1 MQDYIP
7 IQKDINEK
15 LPTVT
20 VKQYDNLSRFIH
32 IQIFDKD
39 LSDLPDD
46 EKYFNLEN
54 CTARLYIQPKGDDS
68 GEDVAYID
76 GEVADG
82 EIGIMTF
89 LLPSSITEIAGNYEG
104 EIWIYGNDSSHP
116 IISTKTFDFIVEKSI
131 RNNSAIEGTSKFTAL
146 DNALIRI
153 AVDKARLNNLEAMVD
168 TGHIL
173 PGTVD
178 SEVVDIRTG
187 YNGNTYDSAGNA
199 VRTQISD
206 IYTNRRAAT
215 NAEIAAAMDEDYDEN
230 EEIAAVLNDLQQL
243 LGNAETFQFQID
255 QVGRRIDNIGDN
267 LPMIGVNKLT
277 PALRVPSSSLSFGTI
292 AEMLKC
298 AETYFNIAYGTPNG
312 ECGELLYK
320 TGVGM
325 YSESLGN
332 GTKIKD
338 ANGQEINDEIA
349 EEKHGIVCSSF
360 VESVLNGITYENSRY
375 TGKEK
380 NTQQPWGV
388 VFDDTVSFGRT
399 ENPSTTEVE
408 NRYLTS
414 HALAKY
420 ADEHGWLYP
429 IDSAHKVKPGDV
441 VFYGNS
447 TDPHRF
453 HGIEHVAIA
462 INVSDDYLTVIE
474 AWNDAAEQT
483 HSKVDMGQATQYCGV
498 RIKRWSFET
507 KSGEGDNVV
516 VNKVWTYG
524 ATFPVGGVYNAPM
537 LCYHSHN
544 VSGTIVLTAE
554 TIAANDNNPDNV
566 FTSIY
571 SSGPLEPGFYTF
583 VCRGTFPSK
592 ESGSTGK
599 TFPNAKVIVTYTA
612 GGGGHPQEY
621 LLQAGDIYYETF
633 YVQQAG
639 TVSIAI
645 QGTNQT
651 YDLSDI
657 ALYKGYADVSTFSV
671 VSKDSVGMELSAKY
685 DLDDSRAYLNDDLD
699 NCFEGVYYC
708 NNAATATRVGHTPR
722 GNSLDVT
729 SGFRMESVRLSKN
742 DRFMQTLT
750 YIEQPEKVY
759 VRQYSAISGTAQWG
773 SWYRYEGQ
781 IVT

>member
-7 IQKDINEK
+7 RKMDINGNIE
-15 LPTVT
+15 PIV
-20 VKQYDNLSRFIH
+20 VKQYDNLSRYIH
-32 IQIFDKD
+32 LQLFDED
-39 LSDLPDD
+39 ASEDFSEDGELIPM
-46 EKYFNLEN
+46 NLVGCE
-54 CTARLYIQPKGDDS
+54 ARLYVELTDGSPT
-68 GEDVAYID
+68 YTD

-82 EIGIMTF
+82 EEGIATF
-89 LLPSSITEIAGNYEG
+89 LLPGGMTQTAGDYRAEAVIINPETGSVISTNFFTIKVKESLHDDSSIEATE
-104 EIWIYGNDSSHP
+104 
-116 IISTKTFDFIVEKSI
+116 KF
-131 RNNSAIEGTSKFTAL
+131 SALE
-146 DNALIRI
+146 NALIRI
-153 AVDKARLNNLEAMVD
+153 AVDKTRLNNLEAMVD

-199 VRTQISD
+199 VRAQI
-206 IYTNRRAAT
+206 T
-215 NAEIAAAMDEDYDEN
+215 
-230 EEIAAVLNDLQQL
+230 DLQNSL
-243 LGNAETFQFQID
+243 SAVSTLVDALIEGETLEASGNLISELQEVLENAQSFQYQIN
-255 QVGRRIDNIGDN
+255 QIGRRIDNIGDQ
-267 LPMIGVNKLT
+267 LPLIGVNKLT

-298 AETYFNIAYGTPNG
+298 AETYFNFAYGTDNG
-312 ECGELLYK
+312 EYGALLYK

-332 GTKIKD
+332 GTKIKG
-338 ANGQEINDEIA
+338 ANEQEIDDATA
-349 EEKHGIVCSSF
+349 EEKYGIVCSSF
-360 VESVLNGITYENSRY
+360 VEAVINGITCENSRY
-375 TGKEK
+375 KGKDK

-399 ENPSTTEVE
+399 ENPSTTEVA

-441 VFYGNS
+441 VFYGKS
-447 TDPHRF
+447 TDQNRF

-483 HSKVDMGQATQYCGV
+483 HSKVNMSGTTRYCGV
-498 RIKRWSFET
+498 RIKRWAFEE
-507 KSGEGDNVV
+507 KSGEGDNAV
-516 VNKVWTYG
+516 VNKIWTYG

-537 LCYHSHN
+537 LCYHSRDI
-544 VSGTIVLTAE
+544 SGTTDAN
-554 TIAANDNNPDNV
+554 IAANV

-592 ESGSTGK
+592 KSDATGK
-599 TFPNAKVIVTYTA
+599 TFPNAKVIVTYDE
-612 GGGGHPQEY
+612 GHPQEY
-621 LLQAGDIYYETF
+621 LLQAGNVYYETF

-639 TVSIAI
+639 SASIAI
-645 QGTNQT
+645 QGANQP
-651 YDLSDI
+651 YHLSDI

-671 VSKDSVGMELSAKY
+671 VSKDSVGIELFADNDQNTTK
-685 DLDDSRAYLNDDLD
+685 ANDDLN

-708 NNAATATRVGHTPR
+708 NNAITAQYVGHTPL
-722 GNSLDVT
+722 GNSPDVT
-729 SGFRMESVRLSKN
+729 SGFRMESVRLCRN
-742 DRFMQTLT
+742 NRFMQTLT
-750 YIEQPEKVY
+750 YIEHPEKVY
-759 VRQYSAISGTAQWG
+759 ARQYSAISGTEQWG
-773 SWYRYEGQ
+773 SWYCYEGQ

>member
-7 IQKDINEK
+7 RKMDINGNIE
-15 LPTVT
+15 PIV
-20 VKQYDNLSRFIH
+20 VKQYDNLSRYIH
-32 IQIFDKD
+32 LQLFDEDASEDFSEDFSEDGD
-39 LSDLPDD
+39 LIPM
-46 EKYFNLEN
+46 NLVGCE
-54 CTARLYIQPKGDDS
+54 ARLYVELTDGSPT
-68 GEDVAYID
+68 YTD

-82 EIGIMTF
+82 EEGIATF
-89 LLPSSITEIAGNYEG
+89 LLPGGMTQTAGDYRAEAVIINPETG
-104 EIWIYGNDSSHP
+104 SV
-116 IISTKTFDFIVEKSI
+116 ISTNFFTIKVKESLHND
-131 RNNSAIEGTSKFTAL
+131 SAIEATEKFSAL
-146 DNALIRI
+146 ENALIRI

-178 SEVVDIRTG
+178 SEVADIRTG

-199 VRTQISD
+199 VRAQI
-206 IYTNRRAAT
+206 T
-215 NAEIAAAMDEDYDEN
+215 
-230 EEIAAVLNDLQQL
+230 DLQNSLSAVSTLVDALIEGETLEASGNLISELQEV
-243 LGNAETFQFQID
+243 LGNAQSFQYQIN
-255 QVGRRIDNIGDN
+255 QIGRRIDNIGDQ
-267 LPMIGVNKLT
+267 LPLIGVNKLT

-298 AETYFNIAYGTPNG
+298 AETYFNIAYGTANG
-312 ECGELLYK
+312 EYGDLLYK

-332 GTKIKD
+332 DTVIKD
-338 ANGQEINDEIA
+338 GNGHEIKIRDGNGNEITDEIA
-349 EEKHGIVCSSF
+349 KGKYGIVCSSF

-375 TGKEK
+375 NDKEK

-399 ENPSTTEVE
+399 ENPSTTEIE

-441 VFYGNS
+441 VFSGNS
-447 TDPHRF
+447 TDPRRF

-483 HSKVDMGQATQYCGV
+483 HSKVNMTGTTRYCGV

-544 VSGTIVLTAE
+544 ISGTTDAN
-554 TIAANDNNPDNV
+554 IAADV

-592 ESGSTGK
+592 TSGATGK
-599 TFPNAKVIVTYTA
+599 TFPNAKVIVTYDKE
-612 GGGGHPQEY
+612 HPQEY

-639 TVSIAI
+639 SASIAI
-645 QGTNQT
+645 QGPNQP
-651 YDLSDI
+651 YNLSDI

-671 VSKDSVGMELSAKY
+671 VSKDSVGMELSAT
-685 DLDDSRAYLNDDLD
+685 DDLD

-708 NNAATATRVGHTPR
+708 NNADTATHVGHTPR
-722 GNSLDVT
+722 GNSDTVT
-729 SGFRMESVRLSKN
+729 SGFRMESIRLSRN
-742 DRFMQTLT
+742 NRFMQTLT
-750 YIEQPEKVY
+750 YIGQPEKVY
-759 VRQYSAISGTAQWG
+759 VRQYTAISGTEQWG

>member
-7 IQKDINEK
+7 IQKDINER

-32 IQIFDKD
+32 IQIFDK
-39 LSDLPDD
+39 DLPDD

-82 EIGIMTF
+82 EIGIVTF

-116 IISTKTFDFIVEKSI
+116 IISTKTFDFVVEKSI

-243 LGNAETFQFQID
+243 LGNAETLQFQID
-255 QVGRRIDNIGDN
+255 QVGRRIDNIGAY
-267 LPMIGVNKLT
+267 LPNGVIDINKLT
-277 PALRVPSSSLSFGTI
+277 PPLRVPSSSLSFGTI

-298 AETYFNIAYGTPNG
+298 AETYFNFAYGTANG
-312 ECGELLYK
+312 EYGNLLYK

-332 GTKIKD
+332 DTVIKDGKGNEIKIKD
-338 ANGQEINDEIA
+338 ANGKEITDEIA
-349 EEKHGIVCSSF
+349 KGKYGVVCSSF
-360 VESVLNGITYENSRY
+360 VESVLNGITCENSRY
-375 TGKEK
+375 KGKEK
-380 NTQQPWGV
+380 NIQQPWGV

-399 ENPSTTEVE
+399 ENPSTTEIE

-441 VFYGNS
+441 VFSGHS
-447 TDPHRF
+447 TDPLRF

-462 INVSDDYLTVIE
+462 INVSDDYLTVLE

-483 HSKVDMGQATQYCGV
+483 HSKVNMNGTTRYCGL
-498 RIKRWSFET
+498 RIKRWSFEI
-507 KSGEGDNVV
+507 KSGEGDNAV

-537 LCYHSHN
+537 LCYHSRDI
-544 VSGTIVLTAE
+544 SGTIVLTAE
-554 TIAANDNNPDNV
+554 TIAANNNNPNNV

-592 ESGSTGK
+592 TSDATGK
-599 TFPNAKVIVTYTA
+599 TFPNAKVVVTYDK
-612 GGGGHPQEY
+612 GHPQEY
-621 LLQAGDIYYETF
+621 LLQAGDVYYETF

-639 TVSIAI
+639 TASIAI

-651 YDLSDI
+651 YNLSDI

-671 VSKDSVGMELSAKY
+671 VSKDSVGMELSAT
-685 DLDDSRAYLNDDLD
+685 DDLD

-708 NNAATATRVGHTPR
+708 NNATTAKSVGHTPR
-722 GNSLDVT
+722 GNSDTVT
-729 SGFRMESVRLSKN
+729 SGFRMESVRLCRN
-742 DRFMQTLT
+742 NRFMQTLT

-759 VRQYSAISGTAQWG
+759 VRQYTAKVTGTDHWD